1 MVPVNL
7 DPNAAALEG
16 SGIFGLPYTMKQS
29 RVVLLPVP
37 VEITTS
43 YRAGTASGPKAILE
57 ASKQVDL
64 YDFSAGRVYEAGIY
78 WMPESPTIRRLNRQ
92 GRKLAL
98 RIIKR
103 GGKIDSSSV
112 LKKSLAQVNAIGVR
126 VNEFV
131 YQKTRE
137 LISAGKI
144 VGIIGG
150 DHSVP
155 FGAVQAIAEHYPGL
169 GVLHF
174 DAHCDLRI
182 AYEGFKWSH
191 ASIMFNV
198 VSRIPKVSRLVQI
211 GIRDFCEQELE
222 IIKKF
227 RGRVETFFDEPMQF
241 QKSEGQSWGRLVS
254 SMIRRLPQDVYISF
268 DIDALDPALC
278 PHTGTPVPG
287 GLSFS
292 EAVYAIAAVARSGR
306 RIVGFDLNEVAPGP
320 RGDEWD
326 GSVGARLLYK
336 LIGHTL
342 LSHGRKSK

>member
-1 MVPVNL
+1 MEPSNF
-7 DPNAAALEG
+7 DPNAAALAG
-16 SGIFGLPYTMKQS
+16 SGIFGLPFTMKQS

-78 WMPESPTIRRLNRQ
+78 WIPESSTVRRLNRQ
-92 GRKLAL
+92 GRKQAL
-98 RIIKR
+98 RIIER
-103 GGKIDSSSV
+103 GGKINSSSV

-131 YQKTRE
+131 YRKTRE

-144 VGIIGG
+144 VGI
-150 DHSVP
+150 
-155 FGAVQAIAEHYPGL
+155 AEHHPGL

-182 AYEGFKWSH
+182 TYEGFEWSH

-198 VSRIPKVSRLVQI
+198 MSKIPKVSRLVQI

-222 IIKKF
+222 IIKKS
-227 RGRVETFFDEPMQF
+227 RGRVETFFDEPLQF

-254 SMIRRLPQDVYISF
+254 SMIRRLPRDVYISF

-292 EAVYAIAAVARSGR
+292 EAVYVIAAVARSGR

-342 LSHGRKSK
+342 LSHGRRSK